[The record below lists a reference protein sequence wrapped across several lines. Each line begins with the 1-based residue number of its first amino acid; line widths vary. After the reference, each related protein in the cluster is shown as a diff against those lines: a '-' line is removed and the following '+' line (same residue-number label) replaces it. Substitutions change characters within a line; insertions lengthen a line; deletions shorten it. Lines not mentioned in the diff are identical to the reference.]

1 MSTRS
6 RIGIQLPG
14 GSILS
19 IYVHNDGYY
28 SHHAPILLNHYNTAP
43 KIMELME
50 LGDLSS
56 LSSTPK
62 DCFAYGRDRN
72 EKDVHAQVSS
82 SEPEFRESFEEYNYL
97 FRDGKWWTSDSE
109 TGLWTD
115 LALAAITERLST

>member
-1 MSTRS
+1 MSTRA

-14 GSILS
+14 DSVLS

-28 SHHAPILLNHYNTAP
+28 SHHAPILLGHYNTVSEVM
-43 KIMELME
+43 KLMQ

-56 LSSTPK
+56 LGPTPIK
-62 DCFAYGRDRN
+62 CVAYGRDRGDTN
-72 EKDVHAQVSS
+72 FEALTSS

-115 LALAAITERLST
+115 LALAAITERFST